1 LPYFK
6 VVTQRKYDI
15 SNKLLNG
22 FTNYNKKRW
31 KRKIK
36 ERKIKTLKHIEILI
50 TILPVLLE
58 KTLWKESND
67 TKKDHQW
74 CKWAIIMRKQDKEK

>member
-1 LPYFK
+1 
-6 VVTQRKYDI
+6 
-15 SNKLLNG
+15 
-22 FTNYNKKRW
+22 
-31 KRKIK
+31 
-36 ERKIKTLKHIEILI
+36 LKHIEILI